1 MKIAIMAF
9 GINSI
14 SNISGMERVFVNMS
28 NEMSRRGHTVYTI
41 WNGDEGEEPFYKF
54 DQSVR
59 KYNLGLGNIKVPYI

>member
-14 SNISGMERVFVNMS
+14 SNVSGMERVFVNMS

-41 WNGDEGEEPFYKF
+41 
-54 DQSVR
+54 
-59 KYNLGLGNIKVPYI
+59 